1 MLDSAL
7 SLVLVCLAVLVI
19 LLLAAIAIFLHW
31 QLHLRKKRAAQQEAE
46 LAAKIA
52 KKRQEAANSLR
63 FIAQSYLAEQ
73 VELAEAGIRISKLLD
88 YLAVNEAQRAQY
100 RVFDEVNQRLKH
112 IPILQAWKDLPK
124 KEKRTH
130 MQLISEVENEF
141 KDFAFDAAK
150 SLSGFNLEKLEAKAA
165 FYSAA

>member
-1 MLDSAL
+1 MFDSVL
-7 SLVLVCLAVLVI
+7 SLVLVSLAVLVI
-19 LLLAAIAIFLHW
+19 LLLVAVAGFLHW
-31 QLHLRKKRAAQQEAE
+31 QLHLRKKRAAEQEAE

-73 VELAEAGIRISKLLD
+73 VELAEAGIRISRLLD

-100 RVFDEVNQRLKH
+100 RVFDEVYQRLQH

-124 KEKRTH
+124 QEKRSH
-130 MQLISEVENEF
+130 LKLINEVESEF
-141 KDFAFDAAK
+141 KDFAEDAAK
-150 SLSGFNLEKLEAKAA
+150 TLATFNLEQLEVKATY
-165 FYSAA
+165 YSAA

>member
-1 MLDSAL
+1 MFDSAL
-7 SLVLVCLAVLVI
+7 SLVLVSLAVLVI
-19 LLLAAIAIFLHW
+19 LLLSAVAVFLHW

-52 KKRQEAANSLR
+52 KKREEAANSLR

-88 YLAVNEAQRAQY
+88 FLAVNEAQRAQY
-100 RVFDEVNQRLKH
+100 RVFDEVHQRLKH

-124 KEKRTH
+124 KEKRSH
-130 MQLISEVENEF
+130 MKLINEVENEF
-141 KDFAFDAAK
+141 KDFAVDAAK
-150 SLSGFNLEKLEAKAA
+150 TLSAFNLKQLEVKAT